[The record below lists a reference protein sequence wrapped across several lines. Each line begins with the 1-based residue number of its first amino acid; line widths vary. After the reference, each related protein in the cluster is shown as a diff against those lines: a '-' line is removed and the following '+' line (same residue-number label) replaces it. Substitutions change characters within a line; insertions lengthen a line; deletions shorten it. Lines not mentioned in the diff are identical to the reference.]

1 MRKTRRKAL
10 VLPAFVM
17 RATTAGSMT
26 GERSRSRKAKLRV
39 AASPR
44 LVPGLEECSDEE
56 LIRLDELST
65 EIVVARGRTLAA
77 RGSGPLQT
85 VIVYDGYAGLVSDG
99 AAHRRL
105 GPGTCIGGGI
115 GDDTTVVALTPMR
128 VLVLNAGE
136 FATLSRECAGLVARV
151 GASPSA
157 VGAGLRS
164 NRVLAFA

>member
-85 VIVYDGYAGLVSDG
+85 VIVCDGTPAWSRTEQPTDASDRG
-99 AAHRRL
+99 PASAEGSATTRRW
-105 GPGTCIGGGI
+105 
-115 GDDTTVVALTPMR
+115 
-128 VLVLNAGE
+128 
-136 FATLSRECAGLVARV
+136 
-151 GASPSA
+151 SPSRRC
-157 VGAGLRS
+157 GS
-164 NRVLAFA
+164 WS